1 MTKKENITSLTIK
14 ANENNK
20 VLPLGIKST
29 VQGIEHFTNWDK
41 IANSIDETGN
51 LRKENS
57 KLKSVK
63 FKNQR
68 HDDISTRGYTVETFG
83 NRNAF
88 GNGYGVDDS
97 WDINKIKILDDLAFV
112 AQEEYTDLEKYEHK
126 TLSQFPTRIHQ
137 YFVTREFAAIKKQ
150 DTESEGGTSGLAGG
164 GGTIISP
171 GYSSWDASGAYTGH
185 MPFMPGS
192 GYAAG
197 PYAGGFTIKYTPST
211 NTWEI
216 SGTIPS
222 TGGWGGSFSGS
233 ATYDACSGGSA
244 TNLDITISGSHY
256 CTATSA
262 TETYSGTVRLNIS
275 PGNSADESA
284 CSAGI
289 TLNSVTWGTPSQ
301 YNSSGGCY
309 ISYSNSSITAS
320 GYTSPV
326 TDGGGDDTGGD
337 DVDPERRIKLT
348 RQIGSLT
355 VDLGASQRNGSND
368 SENRFPFLNTEG
380 LLYDDGESGSR
391 KLTALSGDYEN
402 LYIKLYINRKD
413 LFQDGVEGL
422 SKDGLYFKFGGFLNN
437 DMSKSNIFVN
447 GRYEGAG
454 PDGEDLEDNITL
466 SGINF
471 VSPSAGRDVVGVK
484 NLDVN
489 DKDGVPLVND
499 FGPFVPPSQDGNIS
513 LPPVNYSFLN
523 PTAYPK
529 WNNNLTPVNDHA
541 IYGSDYSGFLRYL
554 TAMYHMGFITE
565 QEYRLNKPYYDNPFF
580 GPGNEEGNPNR
591 KNFQEILTSLCNAYA
606 CFALPFNNYSAP
618 SDGVLFEG
626 KCLYRSAYEG
636 VAVGNRFSEDGLR
649 GRGENHWRS
658 GEPDETFIPQNVKT
672 IEQRTSFG
680 ASPGAYVTDDPKVK
694 GDMPLGPENESFGG
708 YYYLLFDD
716 AETSNPKIA
725 GVQFD
730 IADNNQYREA
740 NSFVNPIF
748 REGIGTGT
756 PDQKDA
762 QKGLGYFAYN
772 CELTFV
778 KILPVRKCGKVDIY
792 RRKSGTPS
800 SISSGGRI
808 TSEDHGL
815 KDNDVIEISGA
826 LYDTPGTGVADLHP
840 LNGRFS
846 VRADGSDHFFLND
859 APSHSD
865 IANLRKDKIMVGAY
879 FFGKYN
885 YGITWRSVSNSIGE
899 ESEGWN
905 YEGSIFSPTGRN
917 GYFTGLY
924 NKDGADALNKLASQ
938 EEFYK
943 NSGINFS
950 NVENGILDFSKDLGD
965 LHGIGKETVRG
976 VDTTIQRLLDTVPKT
991 PSEMRICGI
1000 DNIRSLGIGAN
1011 QLYPYTSENYS
1022 KFLDKAAGPDDSENY
1037 SGCRFGCDFDV
1048 KFSNNSGTSKVYTL
1062 AVGERGSDVS
1072 VNLFGLSAGT
1082 TDSEGHTAN
1091 SCSFAD
1097 DNEVIKFDDARR
1109 FIPEYLPYG
1118 KTHVIDIYVNENG
1131 KVTNVVH
1138 RDSLFGGG
1146 NGIRH
1151 GKQPRGNDLQDQT
1164 ERNPWTDLEREFR
1177 KQDFET
1183 GDMALINFTNKY
1195 AGLSIKGAPTFSL
1208 SDVFSSEKEYLG
1220 DYLTPVQTRGGGSAR
1235 YQKSSYWERHCRVH
1249 WFAQNI
1255 PDIYAFRGGQK
1266 NGEFL
1271 NPLKRDFG
1279 KMFRPSLEQDN
1290 NQKIISY
1297 FGNETGIKTID
1308 RFNAND
1314 TDDRYGYWSIF
1325 PWVDSYGKSVGLSVD
1340 SSLDGSDSS
1349 KKIAVLSAS
1358 TSLTNITFNPDQ
1370 DELPQ
1375 PTYVPKNEK
1384 YDRFLGLMTVQRNDI
1399 GQLNLVYLDDGYQFG
1414 YTQIAAGGTSGYPTR
1429 DWAFGS
1435 LNNKKMDNELSGS
1448 FAGVGT
1454 AEIYASCHLSY
1465 SDISF
1470 EKDRIMFSEQRLA
1483 TNDSA
1488 IHVLKF
1494 TGSSFAPTHDRDIH
1508 ARSNFAKGSP
1518 IQTLIRPFNF
1528 SRDSKFSL
1536 NSSILE
1542 KDTFN
1547 VGDGFGSTFKVQK
1560 DLLLTNATDTIDE
1573 FDEKIKAPVSAL
1585 SIKNHTSSVLYGI
1598 DQIFVYEKFK
1608 AGIFEFSQKITAS
1621 TKEKVNRPQY
1631 EDRSINPG
1639 RINDLTV
1646 PLSAMNYDNRPNGTF
1661 AWNIDLSRR
1670 YDLADTK
1677 IVLQDP
1683 QSVVIFDRDF
1693 SESEPMVA
1701 SRLNRTPEIT
1711 SAKTE
1716 QFTHG
1721 TGADEASRLDTSTLT
1736 YVTSTSS
1743 DPTFDCLLNVAD
1755 YSKLR
1760 GKYFDLPE
1768 KTPILNYSLDGD
1780 EDFYISGMKI
1790 NFNLTDRADDISTT
1804 FMQRASIIGGLI
1816 PRVVL
1821 YTRDPQGIVTRNRSS
1836 SLTSGAVSNF
1846 YSLDSTKKSKKSGA
1860 YIAPTRSATDI
1871 ATSLNFDAGF
1881 MGQHRGGA
1889 QDLFFYGTLEG
1900 TTPVTAQEVFPGAS
1914 PRTTLPY
1921 LYGGEKNLAD
1931 FEQGC
1936 SWIAPDVYH
1945 KFTQDQISQI
1955 KPYAKIFSPT
1965 LQSDGSYSVTIT
1977 SDDLG
1982 DGLDFDHF
1990 IDKGRGGIWL
2000 GFVLT
2005 NVNSFD
2011 INTCEIT
2018 YQEFLG
2024 LPGEDLMAKTNSD
2037 ISYQPIDERRST
2049 SAFFNTENNFG
2060 PLKYILPATDTGLSN
2075 GNRDMSKWFNARYPY
2090 CRVGV
2095 YPGVDAQGARTVLR
2109 KRKGKGEK
2117 TKSLAAFAKA
2127 TVVNPTLEISGF
2139 VTEGRRYKVSFSKKA
2154 IVDLKDS
2161 YTQDTFDRQSES
2173 TIAIGKSLTS
2183 NNSLS
2188 LKKGSFASSYQI
2200 LSGTDG
2206 NVADPTAERLNRFLD
2221 KISPANILSSF
2232 DVQRPEFLSLTVAG
2246 LPTNQDVFTL
2256 MTPPPFFGLAGDAS
2270 LVFSPTVETKD
2281 VATTLFAGT
2290 REFDRLN
2297 PLFMRV
2303 DIAENLFPMNLNSNP
2318 PSSIIPLN
2326 LKTVNASGGIDL
2338 AFAPPTTGSAPLFV
2352 SGPIENSGITTLS
2365 VDGSVFIEDA
2375 FPFYAS
2381 GAFHSSGLAP
2391 LYTIASIS
2399 KNNLISLAMNLPQSG
2414 STPLYIRKDFDASG
2428 QAPLT
2433 IFDKAPHSG
2442 NLNLF
2447 TGTQFD
2453 VDNKGLNLFTD
2464 SPLMGTGQAPLQ
2476 IDGFALTANSNRNS
2490 NTELL
2495 SVLPNGE
2502 FDKGDINGEFNEDPI
2517 DKTTSS
2523 KNVSSNSVLGNAIA
2537 ENFYDRNRH
2546 LINLSWWNRNSP
2558 DVVRPSTFV
2567 QQRKGGV
2574 KYSPSLEKKGT
2585 PDPAWNFGYGEY
2597 LSYGGKI
2604 VSDNKARVI
2613 DQDLIKRFYDLH
2625 DGNVGGYIRKDSSK
2639 ISFIEKDF
2647 YDSNDDVLV
2656 KAGMIN
2662 DSVIEIAIYDMDDDG
2677 DLSQRGIGG
2686 KNGVLRFAPASIPI
2700 DENGVAFFNGAGLD
2714 ETEIVAERGSSPIYT
2729 FVNKDE
2735 TLTSDS
2741 VIDAFFPIRKKI
2753 FQRVKDDFYGKIF
2766 SEDSSKQAPFKAEWQ
2781 AGAVDVCDLKVN
2793 KNGLCAISFKVTVQY
2808 KFSYKEGGGYG
2819 LSSVTF
2825 TRRESFQDTVNMVVI
2840 FDTKKYGTHDVFAS
2854 NPNPY
2859 SVNGLITTFKQN
2871 FPNTFGGSIKE
2882 EDSRSTIRSSG
2893 SSFISG
2899 DDYTASILAR
2909 EEHNHT
2915 LDERYGRS
2923 DLRPGSAR
2931 KFAGTSYLSG
2941 TSIAF
2946 DYDDLYVNSQHYAFG
2961 EVLRL
2966 SKSRNYIASRWS
2978 VNPRERIEFK
2988 DANSLATPVF
2998 QDDFD
3003 YYARNNR
3010 RFITDFSDGYAK
3022 PFFGSKIKIFEEH
3035 QSNKSIMLVGAMLFD
3050 PYVLQTLS
3058 GSHKL
3063 NPIGAVYIFKKDK
3076 DEEGPSVPPN
3086 KWDYHGAVYGKGY
3099 TSENVKSNLSQYRGG
3114 LNSTRQIGLF
3124 GYDFD
3129 YSEGVLSV
3137 SEPGGDGDGVVNAGR
3152 IYTFDISSTPTLLKT
3167 HSASDITVNSSS
3179 VGYGDNFGTSV
3190 ASFGRDDVFTFSDKT
3205 LNNVVVENL
3214 AAYSLLYEGE
3224 SLVHNVRNNSSF
3236 GFGSTGSSGLLE
3248 YSRAN
3253 TMNELRPY
3261 FTSKLKTGIY
3271 PEFSS
3276 VMKVWSRI
3284 LSVKKIVSKNKD
3296 RLLVV
3301 RKFSFRLNSTG
3312 QNLADFSENSFNVV
3326 KLQVLDLERGANGPL
3341 FIKAANAENNLAPLF
3356 NLAPGPSG
3364 KFDLAIK
3371 PIDYCSGLAPLF
3383 LDNRNSFNDM
3393 SLHTPHVDAD
3403 GNVFLPFAMN
3413 AFAPSASGQAGL
3425 FLKHQY
3431 ITATPDLFMPA
3442 IGAQNSGVSLAAQGS
3457 IGEGFSASP
3466 SLVINRHIPGE
3477 PENNAIGLFLN
3488 NKNFNA
3494 VSLFE
3499 AGGASNPEMDLVVG
3513 SFIVASGVNE
3523 APLTVKTFIPP
3534 IGPGG
3539 GYVGSGIAPLAMSG
3553 NNDAGIY
3560 FKNNNNI
3567 SLFLPSKNIAN
3578 TGNVLFIQRPVADA
3592 SPLFINSQISSG
3604 TVPSYVTGAGIDNSG
3619 INLITRSPQTNNFNA
3634 FTRGYF
3640 D

>member
-14 ANENNK
+14 TDEKNK
-20 VLPLGIKST
+20 ALPLGIKST
-29 VQGIEHFTNWDK
+29 VEGIEHFTNWDK

-57 KLKSVK
+57 KLRRVK
-63 FKNQR
+63 FDNFR
-68 HDDISTRGYTVETFG
+68 NHDLATRPAGRLTSGVDAGDLTDGYSF
-83 NRNAF
+83 
-88 GNGYGVDDS
+88 DDS
-97 WDINKIKILDDLAFV
+97 WDISKIKILDDLAFV
-112 AQEEYTDLEKYEHK
+112 AQEEYTDLEKYEH
-126 TLSQFPTRIHQ
+126 TNLTSFETQIHQ

-150 DTESEGGTSGLAGG
+150 ETESEGGTSGLAGG

-244 TNLDITISGSHY
+244 TNLDISISGSHY

-309 ISYSNSSITAS
+309 ISYSNSSTTAN

-355 VDLGASQRNGSND
+355 VDLNRAGRPGDD
-368 SENRFPFLNTEG
+368 SAFPFLNTEG
-380 LLYDDGESGSR
+380 LLHDDGESGSR

-402 LYIKLYINRKD
+402 LYIKLYIHRKD
-413 LFQDGVEGL
+413 NFQDGVQGL

-437 DMSKSNIFVN
+437 DMSRSNIFVN

-454 PDGEDLEDNITL
+454 QNGEDLEDNITL
-466 SGINF
+466 SGIGF
-471 VSPSAGRDVVGVK
+471 PTGGAGRDVEGLR

-499 FGPFVPPSQDGNIS
+499 FGPFVPPSQDGNIF

-554 TAMYHMGFITE
+554 TSMYKMGFITE
-565 QEYRLNKPYYDNPFF
+565 QEYRLNKPYYNNPFY
-580 GPGNEEGNPNR
+580 GPGNELGNADR
-591 KNFQEILTSLCNAYA
+591 KNLQEILTSLCNSYA
-606 CFALPFNNYSAP
+606 CFAMPFNNYSAP

-636 VAVGNRFSEDGLR
+636 AAVGNGFSEDGLR

-658 GEPDETFIPQNVKT
+658 GEPDETNIPVSIKT
-672 IEQRTSFG
+672 LGERTRIG
-680 ASPGAYVTDDPKVK
+680 ATPGVYVVDDPKVK
-694 GDMPLGPENESFGG
+694 GDMPIAPEGESFGG
-708 YYYLLFDD
+708 YYYLLLDD
-716 AETSNPKIA
+716 ATSSNPAVA

-740 NSFVNPIF
+740 NSFINPVF
-748 REGIGTGT
+748 VENLGENLL
-756 PDQKDA
+756 DQKDA

-772 CELTFV
+772 CDLTFV

-792 RRKSGTPS
+792 RRKSGTVS

-808 TSEDHGL
+808 TSPNHGL

-826 LYDTPGTGVADLHP
+826 LYDTPGTGVSDLHP

-846 VRADGSDHFFLND
+846 VRDDGSDNFFLND

-865 IANLRKDKIMVGAY
+865 IANLRSTD
-879 FFGKYN
+879 
-885 YGITWRSVSNSIGE
+885 GITWRSVSNSIGE
-899 ESEGWN
+899 ESVGWD

-924 NKDGADALNKLASQ
+924 NKDGADALNKLASK

-943 NSGINFS
+943 SSGINFS
-950 NVENGILDFSKDLGD
+950 DVENGILDFSKDLED
-965 LHGIGKETVRG
+965 FEDQGKARG
-976 VDTTIQRLLDTVPKT
+976 VNTSIKKLLDAVPKT
-991 PSEMRICGI
+991 PSEMKICGI
-1000 DNIRSLGIGAN
+1000 DDIRSLGIGAN
-1011 QLYPYTSENYS
+1011 QLYPYANETSSEFKLNPTGS
-1022 KFLDKAAGPDDSENY
+1022 AGSENY

-1072 VNLFGLSAGT
+1072 VNLFGLSIGGRN
-1082 TDSEGHTAN
+1082 SKGHIGN

-1097 DNEVIKFDDARR
+1097 DNEVIKFNNARR
-1109 FIPEYLPYG
+1109 FVPEYLPYG
-1118 KTHVIDIYVNENG
+1118 KTHIINITVDQYG
-1131 KVTNVVH
+1131 SVTNVDH

-1151 GKQPRGNDLQDQT
+1151 GRQPRGNDLLDQT

-1177 KQDFET
+1177 KQDYSTDGFGYEY
-1183 GDMALINFTNKY
+1183 NKY
-1195 AGLSIKGAPTFSL
+1195 SGLSIKGAPTFSL

-1220 DYLTPVQTRGGGSAR
+1220 SYLSAVSSRGANRAR
-1235 YQKSSYWERHCRVH
+1235 YEKSSYWERHCMVH
-1249 WFAQNI
+1249 WFAQNM

-1266 NGEFL
+1266 NGEFI

-1290 NQKIISY
+1290 NQKITSY

-1325 PWVDSYGKSVGLSVD
+1325 PWVDSYGKSVALSMD
-1340 SSLDGSDSS
+1340 TSLTGSDQNI
-1349 KKIAVLSAS
+1349 KLAVLSAS
-1358 TSLTNITFNPDQ
+1358 TSLANRTFDPSE

-1375 PTYVPKNEK
+1375 PTFVD
-1384 YDRFLGLMTVQRNDI
+1384 DRFDPRQRNDI
-1399 GQLNLVYLDDGYQFG
+1399 GQLNLVYLDSGFGNTYNQFG
-1414 YTQIAAGGTSGYPTR
+1414 YTQIAAGGISGYPTR
-1429 DWAFGS
+1429 NFSFAS
-1435 LNNKKMDNELSGS
+1435 LDSKKMKSGLFGS
-1448 FAGVGT
+1448 FAGVGI

-1494 TGSSFAPTHDRDIH
+1494 TGSSFAPTYDRDIH
-1508 ARSNFAKGSP
+1508 GISNLAEGGP

-1547 VGDGFGSTFKVQK
+1547 IGDGFGSTFKVQK

-1573 FDEKIKAPVSAL
+1573 FNETIKAPVSSL

-1631 EDRSINPG
+1631 EDSSINPG

-1736 YVTSTSS
+1736 YVTSSSS

-1790 NFNLTDRADDISTT
+1790 NFNLTDRASDISTT

-1821 YTRDPQGIVTRNRSS
+1821 YTRDPQGIITRNRSS

-1871 ATSLNFDAGF
+1871 AAGLNFDGGF

-2049 SAFFNTENNFG
+2049 SAFFNAENNFG

-2109 KRKGKGEK
+2109 KRKGKGQK

-2161 YTQDTFDRQSES
+2161 YTQDTFDGQGES
-2173 TIAIGKSLTS
+2173 TIAIGKSSTS

-2221 KISPANILSSF
+2221 PISPANILSSF

-2246 LPTNQDVFTL
+2246 LPTRQDVFTL
-2256 MTPPPFFGLAGDAS
+2256 MTPPPVFGLVGDAS

-2303 DIAENLFPMNLNSNP
+2303 DIAENLLPMNLNSNP

-2375 FPFYAS
+2375 LPFYAS

-2517 DKTTSS
+2517 DKTASS

-2546 LINLSWWNRNSP
+2546 LVNTNFWVINSP
-2558 DVVRPSTFV
+2558 DVVRPSTFA

-2574 KYSPSLEKKGT
+2574 RYSPSSEKKGT
-2585 PDPAWNFGYGEY
+2585 PDPAWNFGYGQD
-2597 LSYGGKI
+2597 LTSGGQTLL
-2604 VSDNKARVI
+2604 DNKARVI

-2625 DGNVGGYIRKDSSK
+2625 DGNVGGYVRKDQSK

-2686 KNGVLRFAPASIPI
+2686 KDGVLRFAPASIPL
-2700 DENGVAFFNGAGLD
+2700 DENGTAFFGGAGLD
-2714 ETEIVAERGSSPIYT
+2714 ETEIVAERGSNPIYT

-2735 TLTSDS
+2735 TLASDS

-2753 FQRVKDDFYGKIF
+2753 FERARTDFYSKVR
-2766 SEDSSKQAPFKAEWQ
+2766 SEDSTRQFPFKAEWQ
-2781 AGAVDVCDLKVN
+2781 AGAADICDLKVN

-2825 TRRESFQDTVNMVVI
+2825 NRRESFQDTVSVVAV
-2840 FDTKKYGTHDVFAS
+2840 FDINKYGKHDVFAS

-2871 FPNTFGGSIKE
+2871 FPNTFGKSYSESKGTGLPGPSI
-2882 EDSRSTIRSSG
+2882 
-2893 SSFISG
+2893 FNYLSG
-2899 DDYTASILAR
+2899 DDYSVSILPQ
-2909 EEHNHT
+2909 EENNHT
-2915 LDERYGRS
+2915 LNERYGRS

-2931 KFAGTSYLSG
+2931 KFAGNSYLSG

-2946 DYDDLYVNSQHYAFG
+2946 DNNDLYVNTQDFSFGNMFVLTESNNYRAFVG
-2961 EVLRL
+2961 VRHPEFRRQDIGT
-2966 SKSRNYIASRWS
+2966 SAQQTSRTTD
-2978 VNPRERIEFK
+2978 V
-2988 DANSLATPVF
+2988 
-2998 QDDFD
+2998 D
-3003 YYARNNR
+3003 YYNLINR
-3010 RFITDFSDGYAK
+3010 RFITEFSDGYAK
-3022 PFFGSKIKIFEEH
+3022 PFFGSKIKIFEEY
-3035 QSNKSIMLVGAMLFD
+3035 QSNKTIMLVGAMLFD

-3063 NPIGAVYIFKKDK
+3063 NPIGAVYIFKKDND
-3076 DEEGPSVPPN
+3076 DEYGQF
-3086 KWDYHGAVYGKGY
+3086 DYHGAVYGKGY
-3099 TSENVKSNLSQYRGG
+3099 TSENVRSNVSQYRGG

-3152 IYTFDISSTPTLLKT
+3152 IYTFDISSAPTLLKT

-3190 ASFGRDDVFTFSDKT
+3190 ASFGRNDVFTFSDKT
-3205 LNNVVVENL
+3205 LNNIAVEDL
-3214 AAYSLLYEGE
+3214 AGPGYSLLYEGE

-3312 QNLADFSENSFNVV
+3312 QTATDFSENSFNVV